1 MVRVITYDTSIY
13 KNIFD
18 VMIDLAPT
26 RTCFCIPN
34 KFLVYSLTENTISKF
49 LTNGNNNINNNNNI
63 YNMLDKLIDNSR
75 RILLENN
82 FNIDPHQYYIEFQR
96 YNVHGKTKNNFDWH
110 NDDKGAVLYNVCTLI
125 YYVTKS
131 DTIIGG
137 NLQFKKFGILVK
149 PKIAVMFNGDI
160 AHKPDEM
167 DGEGQ
172 RDLIVIMFR
181 RTG

>member
-49 LTNGNNNINNNNNI
+49 LTNGNNSNNNNNNI

-82 FNIDPHQYYIEFQR
+82 FNIDTHTNIILNSNNIMYTVKLKIILIGITMIRGQYYIM
-96 YNVHGKTKNNFDWH
+96 YVH
-110 NDDKGAVLYNVCTLI
+110 
-125 YYVTKS
+125 
-131 DTIIGG
+131 
-137 NLQFKKFGILVK
+137 
-149 PKIAVMFNGDI
+149 
-160 AHKPDEM
+160 
-167 DGEGQ
+167 
-172 RDLIVIMFR
+172 
-181 RTG
+181 